1 MTTPPV
7 PPATPEGPGEP
18 GEAGA
23 PTGVPATPEGPTE
36 PGNVWAAPSGLPA
49 APPAQ
54 APGSPPAGLPTP
66 PPGLPPVQPPVAP
79 SAPPKPAS
87 RVGLVIAS
95 VLGVLLLGMMSFVLF
110 WFSRDGGLSTATST
124 TPSPT
129 VTTSALPAAKV
140 GDCAKVSGA
149 SFNIK
154 YEPVSC
160 EGGLH
165 NYTVSKV
172 LGSQSEKCG
181 EDRESYTKYHG
192 YSGRKS
198 VNLCLIPV
206 FADGQCY
213 NFTAASLNA
222 EFQTAP
228 CGGLQVVKVK
238 VLTDTAD
245 KAACG
250 ESPAL
255 ALAYPEIKT
264 TYCFTDTYGR

>member
-1 MTTPPV
+1 MTTPPI
-7 PPATPEGPGEP
+7 PPATPQGPGEP
-18 GEAGA
+18 ERL
-23 PTGVPATPEGPTE
+23 ATPETAGE
-36 PGNVWAAPSGLPA
+36 PANVWAAPTGLPA
-49 APPAQ
+49 QPPTHA
-54 APGSPPAGLPTP
+54 AGSPPAGWPAPPT
-66 PPGLPPVQPPVAP
+66 QPPVAP
-79 SAPPKPAS
+79 SVPSKPAS

-95 VLGVLLLGMMSFVLF
+95 VLGVLLLGMMSFVLY
-110 WFSRDGGLSTATST
+110 WFSKDGGLDTATST

-129 VTTSALPAAKV
+129 VTTSALPQAKV

-154 YEPVSC
+154 YEPVPC

-181 EDRESYTKYHG
+181 EDRDSYTKYHG

-206 FADGQCY
+206 FTDGQCY
-213 NFTAASLNA
+213 SFTTASFDA

-238 VLTDTAD
+238 VLTDTVD

>member
-7 PPATPEGPGEP
+7 PPAAPEGAGEP
-18 GEAGA
+18 A
-23 PTGVPATPEGPTE
+23 
-36 PGNVWAAPSGLPA
+36 NVWAPPTGLPA
-49 APPAQ
+49 QPS
-54 APGSPPAGLPTP
+54 GSPPA
-66 PPGLPPVQPPVAP
+66 PPVAP
-79 SAPPKPAS
+79 PVSSKPVS

-95 VLGVLLLGMMSFVLF
+95 VLGVLLLGMMSFVF
-110 WFSRDGGLSTATST
+110 YWVSKDGGLSTALST

-181 EDRESYTKYHG
+181 EDRDSYTKYQG

-206 FADGQCY
+206 FVDGQCY
-213 NFTAASLNA
+213 NFTTASFDA

-228 CGGLQVVKVK
+228 CGGLQVAKVK
-238 VLTDTAD
+238 VLKDTAD

>member
-1 MTTPPV
+1 
-7 PPATPEGPGEP
+7 
-18 GEAGA
+18 
-23 PTGVPATPEGPTE
+23 
-36 PGNVWAAPSGLPA
+36 
-49 APPAQ
+49 
-54 APGSPPAGLPTP
+54 
-66 PPGLPPVQPPVAP
+66 
-79 SAPPKPAS
+79 
-87 RVGLVIAS
+87 VIAS
-95 VLGVLLLGMMSFVLF
+95 VLGVLLLGMMSFVLY
-110 WFSRDGGLSTATST
+110 WFSKDGGLNTAATST

-129 VTTSALPAAKV
+129 VTTSALPQAKV

-154 YEPVSC
+154 YEPVPC
-160 EGGLH
+160 DGGH

-181 EDRESYTKYHG
+181 EDRDSYTKYHG

-238 VLTDTAD
+238 VLTDTVD